1 VLYRSRLLQIL
12 TWRGGNTTHLVHC
25 TKITPRQNGRS
36 QTSSVMNGELACVKG
51 TPMVQLLVGPLAT
64 RALGVSFPALA
75 FAGIAQRELAPLLEG
90 LEPF

>member
-1 VLYRSRLLQIL
+1 
-12 TWRGGNTTHLVHC
+12 
-25 TKITPRQNGRS
+25 
-36 QTSSVMNGELACVKG
+36 MNGELACVKG